1 MDPYTDLEYSAFNDP
16 ALVLRVMEEGFDEQM
31 EVSLPEGMEVP
42 SESIPAEAGAA
53 PAAPALPVEQPQ
65 PEAPVAAPPQPE
77 APAAPKPPAGAGAPD
92 GLSQITSKQPAQQDS
107 RADSLFKD

>member
-1 MDPYTDLEYSAFNDP
+1 MDPYTDLEYSSFNDP
-16 ALVLRVMEEGFDEQM
+16 GLVLRAMEEGFEEQM

-53 PAAPALPVEQPQ
+53 PAAPAPPVPQPQ
-65 PEAPVAAPPQPE
+65 PEVPAAPQPTT
-77 APAAPKPPAGAGAPD
+77 PAAPKPMAGAGAPD
-92 GLSQITSKQPAQQDS
+92 GLSQITSTQPAQQDS

>member
-1 MDPYTDLEYSAFNDP
+1 MDPYTDLEYSSFNDP
-16 ALVLRVMEEGFDEQM
+16 GLVLRMMEEGFDEQM

-53 PAAPALPVEQPQ
+53 PAAPAPPVVPPQ
-65 PEAPVAAPPQPE
+65 PEAPAAPQPE
-77 APAAPKPPAGAGAPD
+77 APAAPKPSAGAGAPD
-92 GLSQITSKQPAQQDS
+92 GLSQLTNKQSAQQDS

>member
-16 ALVLRVMEEGFDEQM
+16 ALVLRAMEEGFDEKM

-53 PAAPALPVEQPQ
+53 PAAPAPPVAQPQ
-65 PEAPVAAPPQPE
+65 PEAPAAPQPE
-77 APAAPKPPAGAGAPD
+77 APAAPKPSAGAGAPD
-92 GLSQITSKQPAQQDS
+92 GLSNLISDKPAQQDS

>member
-1 MDPYTDLEYSAFNDP
+1 MDPYTDLEYSSYNDP
-16 ALVLRVMEEGFDEQM
+16 ALVLRVMEEGFEEQM

-53 PAAPALPVEQPQ
+53 PAAPAPPV
-65 PEAPVAAPPQPE
+65 VPPQPE
-77 APAAPKPPAGAGAPD
+77 APAAPQPKAPAAPKPMAGAGAPD
-92 GLSQITSKQPAQQDS
+92 GLSQITNKQAAQQDS

>member
-1 MDPYTDLEYSAFNDP
+1 MDPYNELEFAMLSDP
-16 ALVLRVMEEGFDEQM
+16 GLVLGMMERGLDEPA
-31 EVSLPEGMEVP
+31 EITLPEGMEVP
-42 SESIPAEAGAA
+42 SESTPAEAGAA
-53 PAAPALPVEQPQ
+53 PAAPAPPVEQPQ

>member
-1 MDPYTDLEYSAFNDP
+1 MDPYTELEYSEFNDP
-16 ALVLRVMEEGFDEQM
+16 ALVLRVMEEGFDEKM

-53 PAAPALPVEQPQ
+53 PAAPAPPVAQPQ
-65 PEAPVAAPPQPE
+65 PEVPAAPQPTT
-77 APAAPKPPAGAGAPD
+77 PAAPKPSAGAGAPD
-92 GLSQITSKQPAQQDS
+92 GLSQITSTQPAQQDS

>member
-16 ALVLRVMEEGFDEQM
+16 GLVLRVMEEGFDEQM

-53 PAAPALPVEQPQ
+53 PAAPAPPVEQPQ
-65 PEAPVAAPPQPE
+65 PEVPAAPQPTT
-77 APAAPKPPAGAGAPD
+77 PAAPKPSAGAGAPD
-92 GLSQITSKQPAQQDS
+92 GLSQITSTQPAQQDS